1 MRPTTTYPDVLEF
14 LPKAAEQAAGRG
26 GAALAKVRIVLG
38 ALGDGLSGRPRL
50 PGADGAR
57 HGARL
62 GGAACVRRP
71 LRGALSRYPD

>member
-38 ALGDGLSGRPRL
+38 AIGDGLSAAHDYQELTARGMAPDSAAQRVF
-50 PGADGAR
+50 AD
-57 HGARL
+57 HFE
-62 GGAACVRRP
+62 
-71 LRGALSRYPD
+71 SR